1 MTGKPHSHFGHGGC
15 LVRVEPRAGDD
26 PRSKSEE
33 LVMIRKFAQLALIA
47 VVGGALWSLRQGSK
61 RASNQPKVK
70 HPAEQTWEGEG
81 GALPATGSQMGPN
94 PVLPVTT
101 ETY

>member
-1 MTGKPHSHFGHGGC
+1 M
-15 LVRVEPRAGDD
+15 PR
-26 PRSKSEE
+26 K
-33 LVMIRKFAQLALIA
+33 LAQLALVAI
-47 VVGGALWSLRQGSK
+47 VGGTLWSLRRQLSGPSLEK
-61 RASNQPKVK
+61 PKAK
-70 HPAEQTWEGEG
+70 QPAEQTWEGEG

>member
-1 MTGKPHSHFGHGGC
+1 M
-15 LVRVEPRAGDD
+15 A
-26 PRSKSEE
+26 
-33 LVMIRKFAQLALIA
+33 RKLAQLALVAI
-47 VVGGALWSLRQGSK
+47 VGGALWSLRRQLSK
-61 RASNQPKVK
+61 PSLEKPKAK
-70 HPAEQTWEGEG
+70 HPAVQTWEGEG

>member
-1 MTGKPHSHFGHGGC
+1 M
-15 LVRVEPRAGDD
+15 PR
-26 PRSKSEE
+26 K
-33 LVMIRKFAQLALIA
+33 LAQLALVAI
-47 VVGGALWSLRQGSK
+47 VGGALWSLRRQLSK
-61 RASNQPKVK
+61 QSLETPKAK
-70 HPAEQTWEGEG
+70 HPPVQTWDGEG